1 MESILSETWHE
12 DRERLIRLLRAIE
25 SGEITHVDQNNQR
38 QLQATSPKNIEEL
51 RKRLAELNARL
62 G

>member
-12 DRERLIRLLRAIE
+12 ERERLIRLLRAVE

>member
-12 DRERLIRLLRAIE
+12 ERERLIRLLRAIE

>member
-1 MESILSETWHE
+1 LSETWHE
-12 DRERLIRLLRAIE
+12 ERERLIRLLRAIE

>member
-1 MESILSETWHE
+1 LSETWHE
-12 DRERLIRLLRAIE
+12 ERERLIRLLRAIE

-38 QLQATSPKNIEEL
+38 QLQATSAKNIEEL

>member
-1 MESILSETWHE
+1 VESILSETWHE
-12 DRERLIRLLRAIE
+12 ERERLIRLLRAVE

-38 QLQATSPKNIEEL
+38 QLQATSAKNIEEL

>member
-1 MESILSETWHE
+1 VESILSETWHE
-12 DRERLIRLLRAIE
+12 ERERLIRLLRAVE

>member
-1 MESILSETWHE
+1 VESILSETWHE
-12 DRERLIRLLRAIE
+12 ERERLIRLLRAIE

>member
-1 MESILSETWHE
+1 VESILSETWHE
-12 DRERLIRLLRAIE
+12 ERERLIRLLRAIE

-38 QLQATSPKNIEEL
+38 QLQATSAKNIEEL

>member
-12 DRERLIRLLRAIE
+12 ERERLIRLLRAIE

-38 QLQATSPKNIEEL
+38 QLQATSAKNIEEL

>member
-12 DRERLIRLLRAIE
+12 ERERLIRLLRAIE

-38 QLQATSPKNIEEL
+38 QLQVTSPKNIEEL